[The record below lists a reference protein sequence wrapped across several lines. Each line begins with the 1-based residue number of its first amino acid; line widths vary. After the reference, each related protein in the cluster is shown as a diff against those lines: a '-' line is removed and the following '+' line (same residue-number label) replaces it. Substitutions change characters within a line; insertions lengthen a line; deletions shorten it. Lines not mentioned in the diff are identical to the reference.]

1 MKTNRK
7 SQAQPATQ
15 FENLISRL
23 EQIRKDFYD
32 QIPDSDDI
40 DQSTFENAI
49 NEAQTVIGT
58 CMAQRVVD
66 RIRERNAERR

>member
-7 SQAQPATQ
+7 PQAQPASQ

-23 EQIRKDFYD
+23 EQIRKDFYH

-49 NEAQTVIGT
+49 NEAQTVIGS
-58 CMAQRVVD
+58 CMAQRLVD
-66 RIRERNAERR
+66 QIRQRNAGRR